1 MQVGFISGQ
10 SNFFGSIGNKE
21 IIQYKLINKSNLQVN
36 IINYGATIT
45 NIFVPDK
52 DGILEDIVL
61 GFDNL
66 EGYLQKGNRY
76 FGSTI
81 GRYANRISNAEFF
94 IDGVRYKLTPNYEKH
109 SLHGGLAGFDK
120 AIWSQIVSEKP
131 NCLGL
136 QYISKNGEEG
146 FPGELMIQVFYTLH
160 DDNKFEIE
168 YKAITN
174 KSTIINLTNHSYFN
188 LSAKADATILDHK
201 LSINSHAFT
210 EINEKLI
217 PTGRILTVDNGPLD
231 FRESK
236 YIGKDISALIFGYDH
251 NFVIDTV
258 PGEVAPAAILYHPGS
273 GRQMEL
279 YTNQPGLQF
288 YSGNFLNGTLTGK
301 NNFKYQKHAGLC
313 LETQHF
319 PDSPNQPDFPS
330 TILHPGGIYNY
341 TTTYCFSVKD

>member
-10 SNFFGSIGNKE
+10 SDFFGSIGNKE
-21 IIQYKLINKSNLQVN
+21 IIQYKLINKNNLQVN

-94 IDGVRYKLTPNYEKH
+94 IDGVRYKLTPNYENH

-131 NCLGL
+131 NSLGL
-136 QYISKNGEEG
+136 QYISKDEEEG
-146 FPGELMIQVFYTLH
+146 FPGELIINVFYTLY
-160 DDNKFEIE
+160 DENKFEIE
-168 YKAITN
+168 YKATTN

-188 LSAKADATILDHK
+188 LSGKKDSTILDHE
-201 LSINSHAFT
+201 LTINADSYT
-210 EINEKLI
+210 EVNEKLL
-217 PTGRILTVDNGPLD
+217 PTGRILRVEGGPLE
-231 FRESK
+231 FRK
-236 YIGKDISALIFGYDH
+236 QKQVGKDISALNIG
-251 NFVIDTV
+251 
-258 PGEVAPAAILYHPGS
+258 
-273 GRQMEL
+273 
-279 YTNQPGLQF
+279 
-288 YSGNFLNGTLTGK
+288 
-301 NNFKYQKHAGLC
+301 
-313 LETQHF
+313 
-319 PDSPNQPDFPS
+319 
-330 TILHPGGIYNY
+330 
-341 TTTYCFSVKD
+341 